1 MIVAKNG
8 RESLGKIIVTGASGQ
23 FGKAAARLLLE
34 KVPAED
40 LVLLSR
46 TPDSL
51 ADFAA
56 AGAHVRRADF
66 DDPASLFPAMEG
78 GERMLLISTVRVGSR
93 VEQHTHA
100 VEAAVAKGVKHV
112 VYTSLLGVRTPN
124 NPSVEG
130 FEHLATERMIEAS
143 GLAWT
148 HLRDS
153 LYAEAVATAMAIP
166 ALQAGRKS
174 ENSGQGRV
182 PIVSRDDCVATA
194 VGVLTQDG
202 HANKAYDVTG
212 PELWTLPQ
220 AMALVAEMAGK
231 PIEVEPV
238 DDEGM
243 YAYFDT
249 LGVARKASDVVPDGP
264 IPWASEGM
272 VTFGQSI
279 REGFMDVVSDDV
291 ERITGRP
298 PRTLRSVFE
307 QYRSAWPHCVARSSP
322 PPRAG
327 GAGGGPVRP
336 WPTRPPLT
344 PPASGR
350 GTGCAGSPRRSCSR
364 SPPALRQATRRKS
377 TLR

>member
-1 MIVAKNG
+1 
-8 RESLGKIIVTGASGQ
+8 LGKIIVTGASGQ
-23 FGKAAARLLLE
+23 FGNAAARLLLE

-40 LVLLSR
+40 LVFLSR
-46 TPDSL
+46 TPEKLSDL
-51 ADFAA
+51 AES
-56 AGAHVRRADF
+56 GAHVRRADF
-66 DDPASLFPAMEG
+66 DDPGSLHAAMEG
-78 GERMLLISTVRVGSR
+78 GERMLLISTIKVGSR
-93 VEQHTHA
+93 VEQHTAA
-100 VEAAVAKGVKHV
+100 VEAAEAAGVKHV
-112 VYTSLLGVRTPN
+112 VYTSLLGVRKPG

-130 FEHLATERMIEAS
+130 FDHIATEKMIEAS

-166 ALQAGRKS
+166 ALLAGHKP
-174 ENSGQGRV
+174 ENSGRGRV

-212 PELWTLPQ
+212 PELWALPD

-231 PIEVEPV
+231 PIAVEIV

-243 YAYFDT
+243 FAYFDS

-279 REGFMDVVSDDV
+279 REGYMDVESDDV
-291 ERITGRP
+291 ERITGRK

-307 QYRSAWPHCVARSSP
+307 QYRHLWP
-322 PPRAG
+322 
-327 GAGGGPVRP
+327 
-336 WPTRPPLT
+336 
-344 PPASGR
+344 
-350 GTGCAGSPRRSCSR
+350 
-364 SPPALRQATRRKS
+364 Q
-377 TLR
+377 

>member
-1 MIVAKNG
+1 M
-8 RESLGKIIVTGASGQ
+8 GKIIVTGASGQ
-23 FGKAAARLLLE
+23 FGNAAAKLLLE

-46 TPDSL
+46 TPDTL
-51 ADFAA
+51 AGLAE
-56 AGAHVRRADF
+56 AGAQVRRADF
-66 DDPASLFPAMEG
+66 DDPASLLAAMEG

-93 VEQHTHA
+93 VEQHTNA
-100 VEAAVAKGVKHV
+100 VEAAVASGVKHV
-112 VYTSLLGVRTPN
+112 VYTSLLGVRKPG

-130 FEHLATERMIEAS
+130 FDHIATERMIEGS

-166 ALQAGRKS
+166 ALMAGHKP
-174 ENSGQGRV
+174 ENAGQGRV

-202 HANKAYDVTG
+202 HANKAYEVTG
-212 PELWTLPQ
+212 PELWTLPD
-220 AMALVAEMAGK
+220 AMALVSQMAGK
-231 PIEVEPV
+231 PIAIEPV
-238 DDEGM
+238 DDAGM
-243 YAYFDT
+243 YAYFDS

-279 REGFMDVVSDDV
+279 REGFMDVASDDV

-298 PRTLRSVFE
+298 PRTLRSVLE
-307 QYRSAWPHCVARSSP
+307 QYKDAWP
-322 PPRAG
+322 
-327 GAGGGPVRP
+327 
-336 WPTRPPLT
+336 
-344 PPASGR
+344 
-350 GTGCAGSPRRSCSR
+350 
-364 SPPALRQATRRKS
+364 K
-377 TLR
+377 

>member
-1 MIVAKNG
+1 M
-8 RESLGKIIVTGASGQ
+8 GKIIVTGASGQ

-40 LVLLSR
+40 LVFLSR
-46 TPDSL
+46 TPDTL
-51 ADFAA
+51 AEFAA

-66 DDPASLFPAMEG
+66 DDPASLLPAMEG

-93 VEQHTHA
+93 VEQHTAA
-100 VEAAVAKGVKHV
+100 VEAAKARGVKHV
-112 VYTSLLGVRTPN
+112 VYTSLLGVRTPG

-130 FEHLATERMIEAS
+130 YDHIATERMIEAS
-143 GLAWT
+143 GLAYT

-166 ALQAGRKS
+166 ALSAGHKPENAGR
-174 ENSGQGRV
+174 GRV

-212 PELWTLPQ
+212 PELWTLPD
-220 AMALVAEMAGK
+220 AMAAVSQMAGK
-231 PIEVEPV
+231 PIEIEPV

-243 YAYFDT
+243 YRYFDS
-249 LGVARKASDVVPDGP
+249 LGVPRKASDVIPDGP

-298 PRTLRSVFE
+298 PRPLRSVLE
-307 QYRSAWPHCVARSSP
+307 QYQHLWP
-322 PPRAG
+322 
-327 GAGGGPVRP
+327 
-336 WPTRPPLT
+336 
-344 PPASGR
+344 
-350 GTGCAGSPRRSCSR
+350 
-364 SPPALRQATRRKS
+364 Q
-377 TLR
+377 